1 MTRLKKTLL
10 FLFLLCVV
18 AAAASFHLWRGV
30 ALPYKGFEGQQ
41 FVEIPAGASVSSMGQ
56 ALANAGVVRDVNSFK
71 LAARI
76 KRAEAR
82 LQAGEYRFD
91 DAASAYQVVDR
102 IARGDVY
109 VRSITF
115 PEGRTAAEM
124 AVLFAERGF
133 GEAAAFA
140 EAARNASRVSALDPG
155 APDLEGYLF
164 PSTYLLPR
172 RASAATLVA
181 QMVASFEKAF
191 DADLRAAAAAV
202 GFSVR
207 EAVTMASLV
216 EEEAQVAA
224 ERPIISAVYH
234 NRLRIGMGLQ
244 CDATVI
250 YAMQRAGTWNGNI
263 TRADLAMDSPYNTY
277 RYRGLPPGP
286 IANPGR
292 ASLEAAV
299 KPADVPY
306 LYYVSRNDGSHA
318 FATTLEEHNRNVHE
332 YQIQYFRDQRNRGQ

>member
-1 MTRLKKTLL
+1 MSRIKKVLL
-10 FLFLLCVV
+10 FLLLVIV
-18 AAAASFHLWRGV
+18 FVGAATFYLWRGV
-30 ALPYKGFEGQQ
+30 ALPYRGFSGEQ
-41 FVEIPAGASVSSMGQ
+41 FVVIDTGSSVSRIGQ
-56 ALANAGVVRDVNSFK
+56 ALASAGVVRDVRSFQI
-71 LAARI
+71 AARLNG
-76 KRAEAR
+76 AER
-82 LQAGEYRFD
+82 RMQAGEYRFD
-91 DAASAYQVVDR
+91 QAATAFAVVAR
-102 IARGDVY
+102 IARGDVFT
-109 VRSITF
+109 RPITF

-124 AVLFAERGF
+124 AAIFAERASGD
-133 GEAAAFA
+133 AAAFLA
-140 EAARNASRVSALDPG
+140 ASRNVSRVAAFDPL
-155 APDLEGYLF
+155 ARDLEGYLF

-172 RASAATLVA
+172 NATAGTLVT
-181 QMVASFEKAF
+181 QMVQGFDKAF
-191 DADLRAAAAAV
+191 DADLRSAAAAV

-224 ERPIISAVYH
+224 ERPMISAVYH
-234 NRLRIGMGLQ
+234 NRLKIGMGLQ

-263 TRADLAMDSPYNTY
+263 RRVDLAMDSPYNTY

-299 KPADVPY
+299 RPADVPY

-318 FATTLEEHNRNVHE
+318 FATSLDEHNRNVQQ
-332 YQIQYFRDQRNRGQ
+332 YQIQYFRNRRN